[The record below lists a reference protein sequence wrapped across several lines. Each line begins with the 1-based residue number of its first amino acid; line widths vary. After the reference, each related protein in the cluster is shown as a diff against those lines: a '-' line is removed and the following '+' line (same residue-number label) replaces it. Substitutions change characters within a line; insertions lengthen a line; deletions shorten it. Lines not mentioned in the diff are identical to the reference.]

1 MVSVVKV
8 KKPMTI
14 DVSNLYTL
22 DNANIAIDDFTYD
35 EYDVSESQSVEW
47 GERLNR
53 LFNINRN
60 FKEPVSCLES
70 KKINTAVFSKET
82 PIYIR
87 QSESKNINKLIFE
100 TQINRATMRS
110 QSFFD
115 RFIME
120 KAKALEYPFKSIYK
134 PFSEN
139 AIFKDGEKWIFTKNS
154 KDLLI
159 NKDLVDRVWNVKK
172 ILYETGKLSD
182 GKRINITIP
191 SKENLM
197 GKDLRLA
204 QTAECVLSDISL
216 SYNGMTESEFEEAIN
231 TPLGY
236 SQFQEYKVGTY
247 NYQDAIYRLVTR
259 KKNLSANPLVY
270 DYKIHVDID
279 DVNDRGTLSIPAE
292 ETKVYFN
299 RTYYTTPDVVVNVVG
314 GAGDGVVIPTITET
328 DGEDDNGRYFKVI
341 LKDASGKAVAGII
354 TWNSTGY

>member
-1 MVSVVKV
+1 
-8 KKPMTI
+8 MTV
-14 DVSNLYTL
+14 DLSNLYTL

-35 EYDVSESQSVEW
+35 EYTVSESQSVRWSEKW
-47 GERLNR
+47 NR
-53 LFNINRN
+53 RFNVKRS
-60 FKEPVSCLES
+60 FKEALSHDDL
-70 KKINTAVFSKET
+70 KKINVTVFSKEN
-82 PIYIR
+82 PVYVR

-100 TQINRATMRS
+100 TQINGATMRS

-120 KAKALEYPFKSIYK
+120 KLKTIETPLKSIYK
-134 PFSEN
+134 PLSEN
-139 AIFKDGEKWIFTKNS
+139 GVLQDEEMWNFTKNS
-154 KDLLI
+154 KDSLMNNDLI
-159 NKDLVDRVWNVKK
+159 DRVWNAKK
-172 ILYETGKLSD
+172 ILYETEKISDKKKL
-182 GKRINITIP
+182 NITIP
-191 SKENLM
+191 INENLI
-197 GKDLRLA
+197 GNDLRIA

-231 TPLGY
+231 KPSGY

-247 NYQDAIYRLVTR
+247 NYQDAIYRLVVR
-259 KKNLSANPLVY
+259 KKSLAANPLVY

-279 DVNDRGTLSIPAE
+279 DVKDRGTLSVPAE